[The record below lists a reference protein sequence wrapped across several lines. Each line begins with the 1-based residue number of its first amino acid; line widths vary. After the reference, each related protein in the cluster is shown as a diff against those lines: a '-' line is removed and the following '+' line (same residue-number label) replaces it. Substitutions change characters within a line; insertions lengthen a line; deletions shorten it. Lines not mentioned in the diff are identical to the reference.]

1 LVARTKVIKLAEQAI
16 LSKRPAPLRRQTE
29 PEFALDESPR
39 DEEEPQP
46 RQRQSM
52 SLEEARALGLE

>member
-1 LVARTKVIKLAEQAI
+1 MARTKVIKLAEQAI

-46 RQRQSM
+46 QRQKIT
-52 SLEEARALGLE
+52 LEEARALGLE